1 MVDKLFSDF
10 WYLWLASIFLF
21 SVTSNVEIVL
31 VEEILANFSNLIQCD
46 ELNKFFGII
55 TYYSHQYFW
64 SITKSRS
71 SENPLIFWNHIG
83 INIKLPMIDH
93 FKDLSDI
100 NYCWQQMYSSFIL
113 LYAIYWRNERP
124 ISNPF
129 GALLYDANSNRIHDL
144 WINFLW
150 SAP

>member
-31 VEEILANFSNLIQCD
+31 VEEILAKFNNLINVANSTNF
-46 ELNKFFGII
+46 LGVI

-64 SITKSRS
+64 SITNGYKSRS
-71 SENPLIFWNHIG
+71 IEDLLIYWYLIG
-83 INIKLPMIDH
+83 INTKLYMIDH
-93 FKDLSDI
+93 FKDLSDR
-100 NYCWQQMYSSFIL
+100 NYCWQQVYSSFIL
-113 LYAIYWRNERP
+113 LYAIYWWDERP

-129 GALLYDANSNRIHDL
+129 SALHYDANSNRMHNL
-144 WINFLW
+144 
-150 SAP
+150 

>member
-31 VEEILANFSNLIQCD
+31 VEEILANFNNLMQCN

-64 SITKSRS
+64 SITNCYIKSRS
-71 SENPLIFWNHIG
+71 IEDLLIYWYLIG
-83 INIKLPMIDH
+83 INTKLYMIDH
-93 FKDLSDI
+93 FKDLSDR
-100 NYCWQQMYSSFIL
+100 NYCWQQVYSSFIL
-113 LYAIYWRNERP
+113 LYAIYWWDERP

-129 GALLYDANSNRIHDL
+129 SALHYDANSNRMHNL
-144 WINFLW
+144 
-150 SAP
+150 

>member
-31 VEEILANFSNLIQCD
+31 VEGILANFNNLIPCNK
-46 ELNKFFGII
+46 LNNFLGVI

-64 SITKSRS
+64 SIT
-71 SENPLIFWNHIG
+71 NGYLLIYWYLIG
-83 INIKLPMIDH
+83 INIKLHMIDDL
-93 FKDLSDI
+93 KDSSNR
-100 NYCWQQMYSSFIL
+100 NYCWQQVYSSFIL
-113 LYAIYWRNERP
+113 LYAIYWWDERP

-129 GALLYDANSNRIHDL
+129 SAVHSDANSSRMH
-144 WINFLW
+144 NF
-150 SAP
+150 

>member
-31 VEEILANFSNLIQCD
+31 VEEILANFNNLIQCNK
-46 ELNKFFGII
+46 LNKFFGVI
-55 TYYSHQYFW
+55 TSYSHQYVW
-64 SITKSRS
+64 SIS
-71 SENPLIFWNHIG
+71 NGYLLIYWYLIG

-93 FKDLSDI
+93 FKDSSDR
-100 NYCWQQMYSSFIL
+100 NYCWEQVNSSFIL
-113 LYAIYWRNERP
+113 LYAIYWWDERP

-129 GALLYDANSNRIHDL
+129 SALHYDANSNRMHNL
-144 WINFLW
+144 
-150 SAP
+150 

>member
-31 VEEILANFSNLIQCD
+31 VEEILANFNNLIQCN

-64 SITKSRS
+64 SITNCYKSRS
-71 SENPLIFWNHIG
+71 IEHLLIYWYLIG
-83 INIKLPMIDH
+83 INIKLHMIDDL
-93 FKDLSDI
+93 KDSSDR
-100 NYCWQQMYSSFIL
+100 NCCWQQVYSSFIL

-129 GALLYDANSNRIHDL
+129 GALLYYENSNI
-144 WINFLW
+144 
-150 SAP
+150 AY